1 MWRGYRQALALLP
14 IENVVHGGTPH
25 AISPSASV
33 RRAVVDMVKW
43 RQGSLVVRDGDG
55 PILGT
60 ITERDVVERVEL
72 AAGAMQTTRVDQVM
86 TPRSELASCS
96 TDSALGECVA
106 KMQPGFRQLPIVA
119 GERVLSII
127 SIRDIAQHMATALS
141 KAPMH
146 DPPTVEHLM
155 VARGAPGYVELK
167 ALTLTLTLT
176 RTRTRTR
183 TRTLALLSSVPLAYL
198 RHYSPRIAG
207 LHSP

>member
-1 MWRGYRQALALLP
+1 
-14 IENVVHGGTPH
+14 
-25 AISPSASV
+25 
-33 RRAVVDMVKW
+33 
-43 RQGSLVVRDGDG
+43 
-55 PILGT
+55 
-60 ITERDVVERVEL
+60 
-72 AAGAMQTTRVDQVM
+72 
-86 TPRSELASCS
+86 
-96 TDSALGECVA
+96 
-106 KMQPGFRQLPIVA
+106 
-119 GERVLSII
+119 
-127 SIRDIAQHMATALS
+127 MATALS